1 MIDFF
6 SILSMLE
13 IVFTAAHCKSYFIA
27 SAVLATAILSVR
39 LSVTR
44 QYCVKTTAHSTV
56 QFALS
61 ESKMCLVFEKPKN
74 IPEGRPLHPESLAQ
88 SDPHPPKSSE
98 L

>member
-74 IPEGRPLHPESLAQ
+74 IPEGQPFPPAILAQTATLPPES
-88 SDPHPPKSSE
+88 SE
-98 L
+98 F